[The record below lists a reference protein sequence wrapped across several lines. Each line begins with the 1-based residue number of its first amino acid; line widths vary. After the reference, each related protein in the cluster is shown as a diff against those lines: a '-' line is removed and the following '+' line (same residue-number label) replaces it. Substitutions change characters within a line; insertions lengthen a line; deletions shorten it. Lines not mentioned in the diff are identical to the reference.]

1 HESVEN
7 GFHLEHRTIH
17 HTHPDM
23 TNTIS
28 KLCNHMDRNEVHIFK
43 PGRKADI
50 SIPDRISVAMDIILH
65 QQETV
70 CVDEQET

>member
-50 SIPDRISVAMDIILH
+50 SIPDKI
-65 QQETV
+65 
-70 CVDEQET
+70 